1 MNNNIKLTPEAEWV
15 IEGLRHPAGTL
26 DVYRNTLTRIFNQVL
41 HTAEDLGMD
50 DLEALETLRA
60 LDMIRHDLT
69 ALATTP
75 ATDDEDDE
83 ETDED
88 DMHELT
94 YDELSGIPE
103 RTKQET
109 AKGGGE

>member
-1 MNNNIKLTPEAEWV
+1 MNNNIKLIPEAVRV

-50 DLEALETLRA
+50 DLEALETLRV
-60 LDMIRHDLT
+60 LDMIRRDLA

-75 ATDDEDDE
+75 DHNDD
-83 ETDED
+83 
-88 DMHELT
+88 
-94 YDELSGIPE
+94 DELSGISE

-109 AKGGGE
+109 EEGGGE

>member
-1 MNNNIKLTPEAEWV
+1 MNNNIKLTPEAERV

-50 DLEALETLRA
+50 DLEAIETLRA
-60 LDMIRHDLT
+60 LDMIRRDLA

-75 ATDDEDDE
+75 APTDDEE
-83 ETDED
+83 ETE
-88 DMHELT
+88 
-94 YDELSGIPE
+94 
-103 RTKQET
+103 
-109 AKGGGE
+109 KGGGE